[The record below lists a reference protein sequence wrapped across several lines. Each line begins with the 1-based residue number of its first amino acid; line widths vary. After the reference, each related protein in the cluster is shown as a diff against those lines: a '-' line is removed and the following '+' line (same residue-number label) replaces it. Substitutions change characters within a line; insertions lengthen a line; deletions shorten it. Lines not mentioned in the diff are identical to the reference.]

1 MSKFLKN
8 SEMTTKIK
16 YDLLPWTS
24 AKVEGF
30 SGKNLLDITNGGVKI
45 VKIIPFAKYP
55 IHVHPDKIEFAYV
68 IKGHLKMTIGDG
80 TFDGK
85 EGDFFVFPKAM
96 KHSIESHSKA
106 ESILLVG
113 AIKN

>member
-1 MSKFLKN
+1 
-8 SEMTTKIK
+8 MTNKIK

-24 AKVEGF
+24 GKVEGF

-45 VKIIPFAKYP
+45 VKITPFAKYP
-55 IHVHPDKIEFAYV
+55 IHIHPDKTEFAYV
-68 IKGHLKMTIGDG
+68 IKGDLKMIIGDE
-80 TFDGK
+80 TLDGK
-85 EGDFFVFPKAM
+85 EGDFFVFPNAI

-106 ESILLVG
+106 ESLLLVG